1 MSGLAL
7 WYKNLG
13 WQVNGSDV
21 AESPVIDMLRRFGIE
36 PEITNDQLKNIPRN
50 VDLIIHTQAIDRDKI
65 TNTPGVVVKNYPEAL
80 GELAKEKFTIA
91 VCGTH
96 GKSTTTAMAGLLLV
110 DAGFDPTVLAGTML
124 REFANSNFN
133 FGHSKY
139 LVIEADEFKGAFLN
153 YYPDVVIWTNA
164 DSDHLD
170 YFKDFADILGHFKAF
185 VRHVPENGFIVANCD
200 DKNIIKTLEGF
211 KNSVFYSLR
220 DKEAKK
226 IRGIIKVP
234 GEHNVSNALA
244 VLKLARVLHIP
255 DDVTYGS
262 ISNFHGS
269 WRRFEF
275 KGEINGAKVYDDY
288 AHHPTEIKATLA
300 GARAMIKKGSRLR
313 SGYGESKIK
322 IWAVFQPHQ
331 FERTKLLF
339 KEFARA
345 FKGADKVILLD
356 VYGVKGRENKVAT
369 EVSSEK
375 LAKAI
380 AQYQKNVF
388 YKPGIADAADY
399 IKKTASSEDIIII
412 MGAGDIWKIF
422 GLLKLS
428 L

>member
-1 MSGLAL
+1 
-7 WYKNLG
+7 
-13 WQVNGSDV
+13 
-21 AESPVIDMLRRFGIE
+21 
-36 PEITNDQLKNIPRN
+36 
-50 VDLIIHTQAIDRDKI
+50 
-65 TNTPGVVVKNYPEAL
+65 
-80 GELAKEKFTIA
+80 
-91 VCGTH
+91 
-96 GKSTTTAMAGLLLV
+96 
-110 DAGFDPTVLAGTML
+110 
-124 REFANSNFN
+124 
-133 FGHSKY
+133 
-139 LVIEADEFKGAFLN
+139 
-153 YYPDVVIWTNA
+153 
-164 DSDHLD
+164 
-170 YFKDFADILGHFKAF
+170 
-185 VRHVPENGFIVANCD
+185 
-200 DKNIIKTLEGF
+200 
-211 KNSVFYSLR
+211 LR

-244 VLKLARVLHIP
+244 VFKLARVLHIP

-313 SGYGESKIK
+313 SGYGESKRK

-412 MGAGDIWKIF
+412 MGAGDIWKACDEIVRRLEA
-422 GLLKLS
+422 GSPSRKAG
-428 L
+428 